1 MQTSFRIAVQH
12 DSECIA
18 DIYLASRKR
27 YLPYAPLAHT
37 DSAVRSWIRDQLI
50 PSGNVTVILVDGAVR
65 GFLAISRDTSFGWI
79 DLLYLDPSAV
89 GMGLGSLL
97 LREAKSIL
105 GGPIRLYTFQQN
117 QGARNF
123 YHQHEFREIEFS
135 DGALNEERIPDVL
148 MEWP

>member
-1 MQTSFRIAVQH
+1 MQTSLRIATEH
-12 DSECIA
+12 DSERIA

-27 YLPYAPLAHT
+27 YLPYAPRAHT
-37 DSAVRSWIRDQLI
+37 DGAIRSWIRDQLI
-50 PSGNVTVILVDGAVR
+50 PTGNVTVVSVAGSVR
-65 GFLAISRDTSFGWI
+65 GFLAVSRDSSCGWI
-79 DLLYLDPSAV
+79 DHLYLDPSAV

-97 LREAKSIL
+97 LREAKSRM

-123 YHQHEFREIEFS
+123 YRYHEFREIALS
-135 DGALNEERIPDVL
+135 DGALNEERTPDVL